1 MPKFFLPK
9 ETSLGVRKVSDVI
22 EITGDD
28 ARHISR
34 TLRMKVSDSV
44 TVSNSEGTDY
54 LCEIDSIT
62 SDTVY
67 LKILSVKESDT
78 ESSVKSALF
87 QALIKY
93 DKMDT
98 VIQKAVELGVSD
110 IYPVESRR
118 SIVKL
123 DKETKIKKV
132 ERWNKIALEASKQC
146 GRGIIPVVHEVID
159 LNICAEI
166 LKGFDKKFFCYESAE
181 GKTIKDVIGGK
192 DFSSV
197 GFFIGPEGGIAPE
210 EAGYLKNSGIEE
222 VSLGRLILRTET
234 AGPAVLSMI
243 LYETQL

>member
-93 DKMDT
+93 DKMDN

-123 DKETKIKKV
+123 DKETKIKK
-132 ERWNKIALEASKQC
+132 A
-146 GRGIIPVVHEVID
+146 
-159 LNICAEI
+159 
-166 LKGFDKKFFCYESAE
+166 
-181 GKTIKDVIGGK
+181 
-192 DFSSV
+192 
-197 GFFIGPEGGIAPE
+197 
-210 EAGYLKNSGIEE
+210 
-222 VSLGRLILRTET
+222 
-234 AGPAVLSMI
+234 
-243 LYETQL
+243 